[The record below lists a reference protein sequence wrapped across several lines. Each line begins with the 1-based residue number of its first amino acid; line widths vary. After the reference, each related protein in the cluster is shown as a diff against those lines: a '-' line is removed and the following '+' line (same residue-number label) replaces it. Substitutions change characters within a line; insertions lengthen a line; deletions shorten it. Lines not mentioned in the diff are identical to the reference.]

1 MGAKNWLTGAAVLA
15 GVGAL
20 VGAGVGAG
28 VGHDDVLTIRLA
40 TEHVDIAVVL

>member
-1 MGAKNWLTGAAVLA
+1 VSKSFELRNSCAKSDFRLTGAEVIG

-28 VGHDDVLTIRLA
+28 VGHDA
-40 TEHVDIAVVL
+40 TLEI